1 MEKFRVEQNSKEKI
15 ARTIAG
21 PDTEATHMVING
33 EKAEKLLHRERTA
46 KFNQQ
51 IGDMQE
57 RFQEHID
64 AIQEA
69 GQQIAADL
77 QNIEIM
83 PLTSYVLISPFKTNP
98 FQKIKTTST
107 GLITDLGGLA
117 PQYKSQETGDT
128 EEEKEYVK
136 VGVVT
141 ETGAECKFLK
151 PGDIV
156 FYNIASEVQVPFF
169 KFGFVIVAEQRILA
183 VVNEGLTKRK
193 QDVMNGV
200 KTDEQ

>member
-1 MEKFRVEQNSKEKI
+1 MEKFRVEQNSKEQI
-15 ARTIAG
+15 ARAITG

-33 EKAEKLLHRERTA
+33 EKADELLRRERA
-46 KFNQQ
+46 SKFNQQ
-51 IGDMQE
+51 IEDMQE
-57 RFQEHID
+57 KFQKHID

-83 PLTSYVLISPFKTNP
+83 PLTSYALISPFKTNP
-98 FQKIKTTST
+98 FQKIKTTSN

-117 PQYKSQETGDT
+117 PQYKSQETGDI
-128 EEEKEYVK
+128 EEEKEYVR
-136 VGVVT
+136 VGIVT
-141 ETGAECKFLK
+141 ETGTECKFLK

-200 KTDEQ
+200 KTDE